1 MNRVESIEFAKK
13 LQDQF
18 ADLEKTEKDI
28 KHYEEALEKPLRTC
42 KYEPSVQGAGESAL
56 KAIMIVFSILLFFV
70 VAFYILLM
78 AVVKDFASGGKGTY
92 QGIALFVIVLLAVGI
107 IIMNLVIKARREE
120 KEKRYIQ
127 EQQTKDETYALK
139 KREDMQKELDA
150 LERKRDY
157 LATQLSA
164 YNDLIPEKYRSRYYM
179 SKVRM
184 MLQSEKAKSV
194 DEAIEILVQSADQ
207 K

>member
-1 MNRVESIEFAKK
+1 MNRVESIELAKK

-28 KHYEEALEKPLRTC
+28 KHYEETLEKPLRTC

-56 KAIMIVFSILLFFV
+56 KAIMIVFSILLFLVF
-70 VAFYILLM
+70 AFYILLM
-78 AVVKDFASGGKGTY
+78 AVVKDLASGGKGTY
-92 QGIALFVIVLLAVGI
+92 EGIALFVIVLLAVGI
-107 IIMNLVIKARREE
+107 IIMNLVIKARRDE

-127 EQQTKDETYALK
+127 EQQTNDETYALK

-150 LERKRDY
+150 LERKRDF
-157 LATQLSA
+157 LSTELSA
-164 YNDLIPEKYRSRYYM
+164 YNSLIPEKFRSRYYM

-184 MLQSEKAKSV
+184 LLQSEKAKSF
-194 DEAIEILVQSADQ
+194 DEALEMLSETHE
-207 K
+207 